1 MHRSSELFVAFSE
14 ISMCGIFGFVA
25 QRERPATDVLA
36 GLKHLEYRGYDSW
49 GVAVARNGTAVLEK
63 AVGSISDAITDLS
76 DARASL
82 GHTRWATHGGVTQAN
97 AHPHL
102 DCGSR
107 FALIHNGIVEN
118 YRELGS
124 RLSREHRFLSQTDT
138 EVLVH
143 LLEEELE
150 REGDLLPALLRVFRE
165 VQGLSAVAVLDALTE
180 QIAVAKNGSPLALG
194 WDRDAFYVAS
204 DPIAIFDH
212 TREIA
217 FLEDG
222 QAACISSAGIDVF
235 EVADGRSIEPEMR
248 ALSWDGRSSGLNGY
262 THYMEKEIE
271 EQPRVLEQI
280 AGRRQD
286 AKGLARAIAAS
297 RDIYLVGCGTAF
309 HAALA
314 ARYMLSEIGHR
325 SATAVI
331 GSEIELV
338 LPSMG
343 PGSLVIA
350 FSQSGETIDV
360 LEAVRA
366 ARTSGATVAAL
377 VNAEGSAL
385 HRFADLSVLLGC
397 GPERCVLSTKSYT
410 AKLAVMQMTAYT
422 VAGDPERGQAEVLAA
437 ACRLKEL
444 LRAEANDGAVLDVA
458 RRVVDHQHMFIL
470 GRHRNHPQALEA
482 ALKIKEVS
490 YMHAEGF
497 ASGELKHGVIA
508 LITHGTPV
516 LILAPDDDFR
526 AEVLAAAAEVKAR
539 GAFTVGLSPEPE
551 PEFDMTLEVSGAG
564 SGQYEVAVL
573 AQLLAYRLALLRGCD
588 PDKPRN
594 LAKSVTVK

>member
-1 MHRSSELFVAFSE
+1 ME

-25 QRERPATDVLA
+25 HRERPATDVLT

-49 GVAVARNGTAVLEK
+49 GIAVARDGTAVVEK
-63 AVGSISDAITDLS
+63 AVGSISNAVTDLPS
-76 DARASL
+76 ALAAL

-124 RLSREHRFLSQTDT
+124 RLEHEHRFLSQTDT

-150 REGDLLPALLRVFRE
+150 REAELLPALLRVFRE
-165 VQGLSAVAVLDALTE
+165 VQGLSAVAVLDARTQ
-180 QIAVAKNGSPLALG
+180 QIAVAKNGSPVALG
-194 WDRDAFYVAS
+194 WNRGAFYVAS

-212 TREIA
+212 TRDIA

-222 QAACISSAGIDVF
+222 QAACISSGGIEVF
-235 EVADGRSIEPEMR
+235 DASDGRSLKPEMR
-248 ALSWDGRSSGLNGY
+248 ALSWDGRSAGLNGHA
-262 THYMEKEIE
+262 HYMEKEIE

-280 AGRRQD
+280 AGSRRQD
-286 AKGLARAIAAS
+286 TDELARAIAAS
-297 RDIYLVGCGTAF
+297 RDIYLIGCGTAF

-314 ARYMLSEIGHR
+314 ARYMLSGIGHR
-325 SATAVI
+325 SAVAVM

-338 LPSMG
+338 LPSVG

-366 ARTSGATVAAL
+366 ARTRGATVAAM

-410 AKLAVMQMTAYT
+410 AKLALMQMTSHA
-422 VAGDPERGQAEVLAA
+422 VAGDAGRGQAEVLAA
-437 ACRLKEL
+437 ARGLALL
-444 LRAEANDGAVLDVA
+444 LRAEASDGRVLEVA
-458 RRVVDHQHMFIL
+458 QRVADHQHMFIL
-470 GRHRNHPQALEA
+470 GRHRNYPQALEA

-516 LILAPDDDFR
+516 LILAPDEDFR
-526 AEVLAAAAEVKAR
+526 AEALAAAAEVKAR
-539 GAFTVGLSPEPE
+539 GAFTVGLSPRPE
-551 PEFDMTLEVSGAG
+551 EEFDMTLEVSSAG

-573 AQLLAYRLALLRGCD
+573 GQLLAYQLALLRGCD